1 MEGRSEAWDE
11 LALRHTPRVRLVLLA
26 RGVPLELVE
35 DVTQEAWVRLIE
47 QQRSGR
53 LRTLELPG
61 LVIAQARWLAL
72 EARRTLARRSGLSAQ
87 VARALGDE
95 TSAGGGSD
103 VEAHAMH
110 AEQLERV
117 RHALDAFP
125 RRSREVF
132 GAVYGPGG
140 HSHAWVAETF
150 GLSVQ
155 RVRQILCEIRARA
168 RSEMIAAE
176 GEDGSWNT

>member
-1 MEGRSEAWDE
+1 
-11 LALRHTPRVRLVLLA
+11 
-26 RGVPLELVE
+26 
-35 DVTQEAWVRLIE
+35 
-47 QQRSGR
+47 
-53 LRTLELPG
+53 
-61 LVIAQARWLAL
+61 
-72 EARRTLARRSGLSAQ
+72 
-87 VARALGDE
+87 
-95 TSAGGGSD
+95 
-103 VEAHAMH
+103 MH

-155 RVRQILCEIRARA
+155 RVRQILGEIRARA